1 MKRILAILLTLTIT
15 MTMTLSLAGP
25 KKSNNLDSYTL
36 QLGIDALKNEQIEEA
51 LPLFERVIEN
61 DSTNGYAHFWLA
73 LGLSTLEE
81 VDATFTAVNNALK
94 YLPKKEKTYQST
106 AYQMRARVNLVR
118 KDTAAALK
126 DYAVAIKCQPEKKSL
141 YEDRAEL

>member
-15 MTMTLSLAGP
+15 MSLSLAGP

-36 QLGIDALKNEQIEEA
+36 QLGIDALKNEQVEEA
-51 LPLFERVIEN
+51 LPLFERVIKN

-81 VDATFTAVNNALK
+81 VEATFTAVNNALK
-94 YLPKKEKTYQST
+94 YLPKKEKTYQ
-106 AYQMRARVNLVR
+106 
-118 KDTAAALK
+118 
-126 DYAVAIKCQPEKKSL
+126 
-141 YEDRAEL
+141 